1 MGLKVI
7 RFLRHH
13 FIIAIQFLIIFSTK
27 GVGGARKRGGRY
39 TVMAKKMDLGALRQ
53 QILEL
58 QIDKELKHDLL
69 EVINEKR
76 HYGLV
81 WEESSEAAWNDMQDQ
96 LPVFVEDESKR
107 LDSAPEGSPNHI
119 LIEGD
124 NLNALAA
131 LTYAYAGKIDVI
143 YIDPPYNTGNK
154 DFIYNDS
161 FVDKDDSFRHS
172 KWLSFMDRRLRI
184 AKKLLSEKGVMF
196 ISIDENEEAQLK
208 MLCDK
213 IYGENNHIATL
224 PTIMNLK
231 GNQDEFGFA
240 GTHEYTHVYCLSRE
254 NCSIGYL
261 PVEDEELDD
270 WLSDDKGFYKKG
282 ANLKST
288 GVNAPKEKRPYLFYP
303 ILVNIETKVVS
314 TISKDEYVRI
324 YDKELKLH
332 DEVYLSQL
340 QEKYESL
347 GYTFLLPITGG
358 KGMSWRWGW
367 QKVKEEA
374 DEIIVN
380 INGIDVSLYK
390 KQRPQLGDLPSKK
403 PKSVF
408 YRPEYSSG
416 NGKAEL
422 VSVLGENLFGYPKP
436 LNLIIDF
443 LRISAFKDSTILD
456 FFAGSGTTLH
466 ATMQLNSEDGGH
478 RKCILVTNNENNICE
493 KVTYERNKR
502 VINGYTNQKGEEV
515 PGLTRNNLRYYKTE
529 FVPRDQSNFKS
540 RRALMASLVD
550 LLCIKNNI
558 YQEQET
564 FGGKKFK
571 KNVLRYFK
579 DEAGQMLVVL
589 DERVVS
595 IIIPMIAEVAT
606 KQNPLKVYV
615 YSDGAYAYEDEFHKV
630 MPVIELCAMPD
641 AFLQALE
648 GGTDIL
654 PKQKYSEAMMKE
666 FQQNEALAM
675 QNEEVVKE
683 ALSDDYDYVPK
694 EKEDNV
700 TNDII
705 E

>member
-550 LLCIKNNI
+550 LLCIQNNI

-571 KNVLRYFK
+571 KSVLRYFK

-683 ALSDDYDYVPK
+683 ALSDDYDYVLK

-705 E
+705 D

>member
-1 MGLKVI
+1 
-7 RFLRHH
+7 
-13 FIIAIQFLIIFSTK
+13 
-27 GVGGARKRGGRY
+27 
-39 TVMAKKMDLGALRQ
+39 MAKKMDLGALRQ

-515 PGLTRNNLRYYKTE
+515 PGLTHNNLRYYKTE
-529 FVPRDQSNFKS
+529 FVPRDQSSSKS

-558 YQEQET
+558 YKEQET

-606 KQNPLKVYV
+606 RQNPLKVYV

-705 E
+705 D

>member
-1 MGLKVI
+1 
-7 RFLRHH
+7 
-13 FIIAIQFLIIFSTK
+13 
-27 GVGGARKRGGRY
+27 
-39 TVMAKKMDLGALRQ
+39 MAKKIDLEALRQ
-53 QILEL
+53 QINEL
-58 QIDKELKHDLL
+58 QIDKDLKHDLL
-69 EVINEKR
+69 AAINEKQR
-76 HYGLV
+76 YGLV
-81 WEESSEAAWNDMQDQ
+81 WEESSEEAWDKMQDQ
-96 LPVFVEDESKR
+96 LPVFVEDATKR
-107 LDSAPEGSPNHI
+107 LDSAPEGSPNHV

-161 FVDKDDSFRHS
+161 FVDKEDGFRHS
-172 KWLSFMDRRLRI
+172 KWLSFMNRRLRI

-314 TISKDEYVRI
+314 TISKDEYVLI
-324 YDKELKLH
+324 YDKELKQH

-443 LRISAFKDSTILD
+443 LRISAFKNSTILD

-515 PGLTRNNLRYYKTE
+515 PGLTHNNLRYYKTE

-540 RRALMASLVD
+540 RRALIASLVD

-606 KQNPLKVYV
+606 RQNPLKVYV

-683 ALSDDYDYVPK
+683 ALCDDYDYVLK

-705 E
+705 D

>member
-1 MGLKVI
+1 
-7 RFLRHH
+7 
-13 FIIAIQFLIIFSTK
+13 
-27 GVGGARKRGGRY
+27 
-39 TVMAKKMDLGALRQ
+39 MAKKIDLQALRQ
-53 QILEL
+53 QINEL
-58 QIDKELKHDLL
+58 QIDKDLKHDLL
-69 EVINEKR
+69 ATINDKQR
-76 HYGLV
+76 YGLV
-81 WEESSEAAWNDMQDQ
+81 WEESSEEAWDKMQDQ
-96 LPVFVEDESKR
+96 LPVFVEDTNKR

-161 FVDKDDSFRHS
+161 FVDKEDGYRHS
-172 KWLSFMDRRLRI
+172 KWLSFMNRRLRI

-303 ILVNIETKVVS
+303 ILVNIQTKVVS

-324 YDKELKLH
+324 YDKELKQH

-347 GYTFLLPITGG
+347 GYNFLLPITGG

-443 LRISAFKDSTILD
+443 LRISALKDSTILD

-515 PGLTRNNLRYYKTE
+515 PGLTHNNLRYYKTE
-529 FVPRDQSNFKS
+529 FVPRDQSSSKS

-571 KNVLRYFK
+571 KSVLRYFK
-579 DEAGQMLVVL
+579 DEAGQMLVIL

-595 IIIPMIAEVAT
+595 IVIPMIAEVAT

-648 GGTDIL
+648 GRTDIL
-654 PKQKYSEAMMKE
+654 PKRKYSDAMMKE
-666 FQQNEALAM
+666 FQQNEELAM
-675 QNEEVVKE
+675 HDEEVVKE
-683 ALSDDYDYVPK
+683 ALSDDYDYVSK

-705 E
+705 D

>member
-606 KQNPLKVYV
+606 RQNPLKVYV

-683 ALSDDYDYVPK
+683 ALSDDYDYVLK

-705 E
+705 D

>member
-184 AKKLLSEKGVMF
+184 AKKLLSEKGVIF

-515 PGLTRNNLRYYKTE
+515 PGLTHNNLRYYKTE
-529 FVPRDQSNFKS
+529 FVPRDQSSSKS

-606 KQNPLKVYV
+606 RQNPLKVYV

-630 MPVIELCAMPD
+630 MPVIELSAMPD

-683 ALSDDYDYVPK
+683 ALSDDYDYVSK

-700 TNDII
+700 TNNII
-705 E
+705 D

>member
-1 MGLKVI
+1 MRLKVI

-13 FIIAIQFLIIFSTK
+13 FIIAIQFLIIISTK
-27 GVGGARKRGGRY
+27 GVGGARKRGGMY
-39 TVMAKKMDLGALRQ
+39 TVMAKKIDLGALRQ

-69 EVINEKR
+69 EVINEKK

-81 WEESSEAAWNDMQDQ
+81 WEESSEAAWDDMQDK

-184 AKKLLSEKGVMF
+184 AKKLLSEKGVIF

-515 PGLTRNNLRYYKTE
+515 PGLTHNNLRYYKTE
-529 FVPRDQSNFKS
+529 FVPRDQSSSKS
-540 RRALMASLVD
+540 CRALMASLID

-558 YQEQET
+558 YKEQET

-571 KNVLRYFK
+571 KSVLRYFK

-648 GGTDIL
+648 GRTDIL

-666 FQQNEALAM
+666 FQQNEELAM

-683 ALSDDYDYVPK
+683 ALSDDYDYVSK

-705 E
+705 D

>member
-1 MGLKVI
+1 
-7 RFLRHH
+7 
-13 FIIAIQFLIIFSTK
+13 
-27 GVGGARKRGGRY
+27 
-39 TVMAKKMDLGALRQ
+39 MAKKMDLGALRQ

-69 EVINEKR
+69 EVINEKK

-81 WEESSEAAWNDMQDQ
+81 WEESSEAAWDDMQDQ

-422 VSVLGENLFGYPKP
+422 GSVLGENLFGYPKP

-515 PGLTRNNLRYYKTE
+515 PGLTHNNLRYYKTE
-529 FVPRDQSNFKS
+529 FVPRDQSSSKS

-558 YQEQET
+558 YKEQET

-606 KQNPLKVYV
+606 RQNPLKVYV

>member
-1 MGLKVI
+1 MRLKVI

-13 FIIAIQFLIIFSTK
+13 FIIAIQFLIIISTK
-27 GVGGARKRGGRY
+27 GVGGARKRGGMY
-39 TVMAKKMDLGALRQ
+39 TVMAKKIDLGALRQ

-69 EVINEKR
+69 EVINEKK

-81 WEESSEAAWNDMQDQ
+81 WEESSEAAWDDMQDK

-184 AKKLLSEKGVMF
+184 AKKLLSEKGVIF

-478 RKCILVTNNENNICE
+478 RRCILVTNNENNICE

-502 VINGYTNQKGEEV
+502 VIKGYTNQKGEEV
-515 PGLTRNNLRYYKTE
+515 PGLTHNNLRYYKTE
-529 FVPRDQSNFKS
+529 FVPRDQSSSKS

-571 KNVLRYFK
+571 KSVLRYFK

-648 GGTDIL
+648 GRTDIL

-683 ALSDDYDYVPK
+683 ALSDDYDYVLK

-705 E
+705 D

>member
-1 MGLKVI
+1 
-7 RFLRHH
+7 
-13 FIIAIQFLIIFSTK
+13 
-27 GVGGARKRGGRY
+27 
-39 TVMAKKMDLGALRQ
+39 MAKKMDLGALRQ

-81 WEESSEAAWNDMQDQ
+81 WEESSEAAWNDRQDQ

-529 FVPRDQSNFKS
+529 FVPRDQSSSKS

-558 YQEQET
+558 YKEQET

-606 KQNPLKVYV
+606 RQNPLKVYV

-666 FQQNEALAM
+666 FQQNEELAM

-683 ALSDDYDYVPK
+683 ALSDDYDYVLK

-705 E
+705 D

>member
-515 PGLTRNNLRYYKTE
+515 PGLTHNNLRYYKTE
-529 FVPRDQSNFKS
+529 FVPRDQSSSKS

-558 YQEQET
+558 YKEQET

-606 KQNPLKVYV
+606 RQNPLKVYV

>member
-515 PGLTRNNLRYYKTE
+515 PGLTHNNLRYYKTE
-529 FVPRDQSNFKS
+529 FVHRDQSNFKS

-558 YQEQET
+558 YKEQET

-571 KNVLRYFK
+571 KSVLRYFK

-595 IIIPMIAEVAT
+595 IIISMIAEVAT
-606 KQNPLKVYV
+606 RQNPLKVYV

-683 ALSDDYDYVPK
+683 ALSDDYDYVLK

-705 E
+705 D

>member
-154 DFIYNDS
+154 DFTYNDS

-184 AKKLLSEKGVMF
+184 AKKLLSEKGVIF

-529 FVPRDQSNFKS
+529 FVHRDQSNFKS

-606 KQNPLKVYV
+606 RQNPLKVYV

-683 ALSDDYDYVPK
+683 ALSDDYDYVLK

-705 E
+705 D

>member
-1 MGLKVI
+1 
-7 RFLRHH
+7 
-13 FIIAIQFLIIFSTK
+13 
-27 GVGGARKRGGRY
+27 
-39 TVMAKKMDLGALRQ
+39 MAKKIDLGALRQ

-69 EVINEKR
+69 EVINEKK

-81 WEESSEAAWNDMQDQ
+81 WEESSEAAWDDMQDQ

-107 LDSAPEGSPNHI
+107 LDSAPEGSPNHL

-124 NLNALAA
+124 NLNALTA

-254 NCSIGYL
+254 NSSIGYL

-515 PGLTRNNLRYYKTE
+515 PGLTHNNLRYYKTE
-529 FVPRDQSNFKS
+529 FVPRDQSSSKS

-558 YQEQET
+558 YKEQET

-606 KQNPLKVYV
+606 RQNPLKVYV

>member
-1 MGLKVI
+1 MRLKVI

-13 FIIAIQFLIIFSTK
+13 FIIAIQFLIIISTK
-27 GVGGARKRGGRY
+27 GVGGARKRGGMY
-39 TVMAKKMDLGALRQ
+39 TVMAKKIDLGALRQ

-69 EVINEKR
+69 EVINEKK

-81 WEESSEAAWNDMQDQ
+81 WEESSEAAWDDMQDK

-184 AKKLLSEKGVMF
+184 AKKLLSEKGVIF

-529 FVPRDQSNFKS
+529 FVPRDQSSSKS

-558 YQEQET
+558 YKEQET

-606 KQNPLKVYV
+606 RQNPLKVYV

-683 ALSDDYDYVPK
+683 ALSDDYDYVSK

-705 E
+705 D

>member
-1 MGLKVI
+1 
-7 RFLRHH
+7 
-13 FIIAIQFLIIFSTK
+13 
-27 GVGGARKRGGRY
+27 
-39 TVMAKKMDLGALRQ
+39 MAKKIDLEALRQ
-53 QILEL
+53 QINEL
-58 QIDKELKHDLL
+58 QIDKNLKHDLL
-69 EVINEKR
+69 AAINDKQR
-76 HYGLV
+76 YGLV
-81 WEESSEAAWNDMQDQ
+81 WEESSEEAWDEMQDK
-96 LPVFVEDESKR
+96 LPVFVEDATKR
-107 LDSAPEGSPNHI
+107 LDSAPEGSPNHV

-131 LTYAYAGKIDVI
+131 LTYAYAGNIDVI

-161 FVDKDDSFRHS
+161 FVDKEDGYRHS

-184 AKKLLSEKGVMF
+184 AKKLLSESGFIF
-196 ISIDENEEAQLK
+196 ISIDDNEFASLK
-208 MLCDK
+208 LLCDY
-213 IYGENNHIATL
+213 IFGENNCRNIINTRRL
-224 PTIMNLK
+224 DKNLS
-231 GNQDEFGFA
+231 QQF
-240 GTHEYTHVYCLSRE
+240 
-254 NCSIGYL
+254 I
-261 PVEDEELDD
+261 
-270 WLSDDKGFYKKG
+270 KKG
-282 ANLKST
+282 IKSLAV
-288 GVNAPKEKRPYLFYP
+288 GCEYILVYSASDNSNFYP
-303 ILVNIETKVVS
+303 IMRESSDERKDYGYWKGFWNAAERPTMRYELCGFKPETGQWKWKKEKALEAVANYEAFLKAQEENPALLLEDYWKQTGKNLKFVRRRYGHTKGKNMGVEHWVEPS
-314 TISKDEYVRI
+314 EGILRTSNWSDIITTEISLNMQIDFSSPKSI
-324 YDKELKLH
+324 KLIKEVLKF
-332 DEVYLSQL
+332 SN
-340 QEKYESL
+340 
-347 GYTFLLPITGG
+347 GG
-358 KGMSWRWGW
+358 KD
-367 QKVKEEA
+367 A
-374 DEIIVN
+374 
-380 INGIDVSLYK
+380 
-390 KQRPQLGDLPSKK
+390 
-403 PKSVF
+403 
-408 YRPEYSSG
+408 
-416 NGKAEL
+416 
-422 VSVLGENLFGYPKP
+422 
-436 LNLIIDF
+436 
-443 LRISAFKDSTILD
+443 TILD

-493 KVTYERNKR
+493 RVTYERNKR

-515 PGLTRNNLRYYKTE
+515 PGLSHNNLRYYKTE
-529 FVPRDQSNFKS
+529 FVPRDQSSSKS

-558 YQEQET
+558 YKEQET

-589 DERVVS
+589 DECVVS

-683 ALSDDYDYVPK
+683 ALSDDYDYVLK

-705 E
+705 D

>member
-1 MGLKVI
+1 
-7 RFLRHH
+7 
-13 FIIAIQFLIIFSTK
+13 
-27 GVGGARKRGGRY
+27 
-39 TVMAKKMDLGALRQ
+39 MDLGALRQ

-81 WEESSEAAWNDMQDQ
+81 WEESSEAAWDDMQDQ

-107 LDSAPEGSPNHI
+107 LDSAPEGSPNHV

-529 FVPRDQSNFKS
+529 FVPRDQSSSKS

-558 YQEQET
+558 YKEQET

-579 DEAGQMLVVL
+579 EEAGQMLVVL

-606 KQNPLKVYV
+606 RQNPLKVYV

>member
-107 LDSAPEGSPNHI
+107 LDSAPEGSPNHV

-303 ILVNIETKVVS
+303 ILVNIETKIVS

-515 PGLTRNNLRYYKTE
+515 PGLTHNNLRYYKTE
-529 FVPRDQSNFKS
+529 FVPRDQSSSKS

-606 KQNPLKVYV
+606 RQNPLKVYV

>member
-1 MGLKVI
+1 M
-7 RFLRHH
+7 
-13 FIIAIQFLIIFSTK
+13 
-27 GVGGARKRGGRY
+27 Y
-39 TVMAKKMDLGALRQ
+39 TVMAKKIDLGALRQ

-69 EVINEKR
+69 EVINEKK

-81 WEESSEAAWNDMQDQ
+81 WEESSEAAWDDMQDQ

-107 LDSAPEGSPNHI
+107 LDSAPEGSPNHV

-143 YIDPPYNTGNK
+143 YIDPPYNTGK
-154 DFIYNDS
+154 DGFTYNDKIIS
-161 FVDKDDSFRHS
+161 HEDDYRFS
-172 KWLSFMDRRLRI
+172 KWLSFMKRRLRI
-184 AKKLLSEKGVMF
+184 AKRLLSDTGVLF
-196 ISIDENEEAQLK
+196 ISIDDYSFAQLK
-208 MLCDK
+208 MLCDE
-213 IYGENNHIATL
+213 IFENSSNPDNWNNLSTL
-224 PTIMNLK
+224 IWDK
-231 GNQDEFGFA
+231 QHSQQQGIFKRY
-240 GTHEYTHVYCLSRE
+240 HEYVFLYAKNARNISKVLSTADGIIEAGAMKKVSVKNPASLFSFPAGIRFE
-254 NCSIGYL
+254 APDGTVLQGCYGDNEKIEVVDGILEAEGGVTKYPVTLKAGWTQKKQMQSWINGFETIDTKGQKVIEFFFNSKGKVKCRKMRGAVTPCSLLPKFGMGSEQTAHLVDILGKSDIFSNPK
-261 PVEDEELDD
+261 PVEMIKLFVE
-270 WLSDDKGFYKKG
+270 WFC
-282 ANLKST
+282 
-288 GVNAPKEKRPYLFYP
+288 PK
-303 ILVNIETKVVS
+303 
-314 TISKDEYVRI
+314 DGYV
-324 YDKELKLH
+324 
-332 DEVYLSQL
+332 
-340 QEKYESL
+340 
-347 GYTFLLPITGG
+347 
-358 KGMSWRWGW
+358 
-367 QKVKEEA
+367 
-374 DEIIVN
+374 
-380 INGIDVSLYK
+380 
-390 KQRPQLGDLPSKK
+390 
-403 PKSVF
+403 
-408 YRPEYSSG
+408 
-416 NGKAEL
+416 
-422 VSVLGENLFGYPKP
+422 
-436 LNLIIDF
+436 
-443 LRISAFKDSTILD
+443 LD
-456 FFAGSGTTLH
+456 FFAGSGTTLES
-466 ATMQLNSEDGGH
+466 TMTLNMEDGGH
-478 RKCILVTNNENNICE
+478 RKCILVQGIEKDEKGVDKCICE

-515 PGLTRNNLRYYKTE
+515 PGLTHNNLRYYKTE
-529 FVPRDQSNFKS
+529 FVPRDQSNFKC

-571 KNVLRYFK
+571 KSVLRYFK

-666 FQQNEALAM
+666 FQKNEALAM

-683 ALSDDYDYVPK
+683 ALSDDYDYVSK

-705 E
+705 D

>member
-529 FVPRDQSNFKS
+529 FVPRDQSSSKS

-558 YQEQET
+558 YKEQET

-683 ALSDDYDYVPK
+683 ALSDDYDYVLK

-705 E
+705 D

>member
-1 MGLKVI
+1 
-7 RFLRHH
+7 
-13 FIIAIQFLIIFSTK
+13 
-27 GVGGARKRGGRY
+27 
-39 TVMAKKMDLGALRQ
+39 MAKKMDLGALRQ

-529 FVPRDQSNFKS
+529 FVPRDQSSSKS

-558 YQEQET
+558 YKEQET

-606 KQNPLKVYV
+606 RQNPLKVYV

>member
-240 GTHEYTHVYCLSRE
+240 GSHEYTHVYCLSRE

-515 PGLTRNNLRYYKTE
+515 PGLTHNNLRYYKTE
-529 FVPRDQSNFKS
+529 FVHRDQSNFKS

-558 YQEQET
+558 YKEQET

-571 KNVLRYFK
+571 KSVLRYFK

-705 E
+705 D

>member
-81 WEESSEAAWNDMQDQ
+81 WEESSEAAWDDMQDQ

-529 FVPRDQSNFKS
+529 FVPRDQSSSKS

-606 KQNPLKVYV
+606 RQNPLKVYV

-683 ALSDDYDYVPK
+683 ALSDDYDYVLK

-705 E
+705 D